1 MAEWYRADTAQVIR
15 DLRTDPERGLTSD
28 EAARRLAETGPN
40 ELVESG
46 GRGPW
51 RILLEQFRGP
61 MILLL
66 VAAAI
71 VSLVL
76 GEWIDSVAILTIIL
90 LNAALGFFQDYRAEQ
105 AMAALKQMAVPTVKV
120 RRDGSTREVS
130 SREIVPGDLILL
142 EAGNIVSADARL
154 IHSASV
160 RAQEAA
166 LTGESEP
173 VEKEV
178 EAIDRDDLSLGD
190 RVNMVYMGTAITYGH
205 GRAVVTETGMRTELG
220 HIARM
225 LQSVEQESTPLERHL
240 AQLGR
245 GLAVAAIGIV
255 VAFFV
260 LGLLRGEEWKV
271 MFLTAMSLAVAAVPE
286 GLPAVATVTLAIGA
300 RRMLRRKALIRKL
313 PAVETLGSVTVI
325 CSDKTGTLTENRMT
339 VTAIEVAG
347 QPFSLTPNSTG
358 NEVTASAS
366 IAEEIARRPLAAL
379 LLAAGALCNDAE
391 LEIESEDQG
400 KQTGNATKA
409 GPRVVGEPTETALVV
424 AAAKAGLP
432 KPRLERQM
440 PRVAEAP
447 FDSTRK
453 RMSTAHRLEQTDG
466 ASQDLAVAALA
477 DAIVQLGTNG
487 DAQFLICAKG
497 AIDSLSKVS
506 SRIVLE
512 SGIAPFDERARNV
525 LGKSHDELAARGMR
539 VLAIACRTSIE
550 EPDDHEENLERD
562 LTLLGLVAIID
573 PPRAEAATAVTR
585 CREAGIRPMMITGDH
600 RLTALEIARQLGISV
615 DDRVATGETLA
626 RATPEELDKIVATT
640 SVFARVSPEH
650 KLRIVESL
658 QRQGHIVAMTGDG
671 VNDAPALKRANI
683 GVAMGITGTDVSKEA
698 ADMVLLDDN
707 FASIVRAVEQG
718 RIIYDNIRKFI
729 KYLLAS
735 NVGEIVVM
743 AAAPVVGMPLPLLPL
758 QILWV
763 NLVTDG
769 LPGLA
774 LAVEKAE
781 SDTMRRPPHS
791 PTESFFARGL
801 GRDILWIGV
810 VLGIITLAAAYYYWD
825 PAHPE
830 DHRWQTIAFTVLT
843 FSQMGNVLALRS
855 AHDSIWRIG
864 PFSNRPLL
872 AAVAC
877 TILLHTMIV
886 YVPWFQQIFK
896 TTALGLPEFI
906 FCGVVSSAV
915 FVLVEI
921 AKWIS
926 RKWQP

>member
-1 MAEWYRADTAQVIR
+1 MADYYRADIQAVVR
-15 DLRTDPERGLTSD
+15 ELRTDTARGLTRQD
-28 EAARRLAETGPN
+28 AARRLAEVGPN
-40 ELVESG
+40 ELVESA
-46 GRGPW
+46 GRSPW
-51 RILLEQFRGP
+51 RILVEQFRGP

-66 VAAAI
+66 IAAAV

-76 GEWIDSVAILTIIL
+76 GEAIDSIAIFTIIL

-120 RRDGSTREVS
+120 RRDGSTQEVS
-130 SREIVPGDLILL
+130 SRELVPGDLLLL
-142 EAGNIVSADARL
+142 EAGNIVPADARL
-154 IHSASV
+154 VTSASL

-173 VEKEV
+173 VEKDI
-178 EAIDRDDLSLGD
+178 APLDQNDLPLGD
-190 RVNMVYMGTAITYGH
+190 RRNMVYMGTAITYGH
-205 GRAVVTETGMRTELG
+205 GHAVVTTTGMRTELG

-225 LQSVEQESTPLERHL
+225 LQSVEQETTPLERHL

-245 GLAVAAIGIV
+245 GLALAALAIVLAFFLLGIV
-255 VAFFV
+255 
-260 LGLLRGEEWKV
+260 RGEDWKV

-339 VTAIEVAG
+339 VTSVEVGGERVEFLSEDERAK
-347 QPFSLTPNSTG
+347 PD
-358 NEVTASAS
+358 EARTAL
-366 IAEEIARRPLAAL
+366 AEAVAAKPLAAL

-391 LEIESEDQG
+391 LENQADDESTSD
-400 KQTGNATKA
+400 ASTKG

-424 AAAKAGLP
+424 AAAKAGLA
-432 KPRLERQM
+432 KPRLETLL
-440 PRVAEAP
+440 PRVAEVP

-453 RMSTAHRLEQTDG
+453 RMATAHRLEQVDP
-466 ASQDLAVAALA
+466 SPDEPSLATLKAALA
-477 DAIVQLGTNG
+477 ELPSAG
-487 DAQFLICAKG
+487 DARYLICAKG
-497 AIDSLSKVS
+497 AIDSLAKVS
-506 SRIVLE
+506 SQVVLA
-512 SGIAPFDERARNV
+512 SGVAPFDDEARR
-525 LGKSHDELAARGMR
+525 LFGKTHDELAARGRR
-539 VLAIACRTSIE
+539 VLAVACRILADEPGDNE
-550 EPDDHEENLERD
+550 ESLERD

-573 PPRAEAATAVTR
+573 PPRSEAAEAVAR
-585 CREAGIRPMMITGDH
+585 CRDAGIRPLMITGDH
-600 RLTALEIARQLGISV
+600 RLTAFEIARQLGIAQ
-615 DDRVATGETLA
+615 DDQVATGETLA
-626 RATPEELDKIVATT
+626 QATSDELDKTVATT

-658 QRQGHIVAMTGDG
+658 QRQGQIVAMTGDG
-671 VNDAPALKRANI
+671 VNDAPALKRADI

-707 FASIVRAVEQG
+707 FASIVGAVEQG

-735 NVGEIVVM
+735 NVGEILVM
-743 AAAPVVGMPLPLLPL
+743 AAAPLFGMPLPLLPL

-781 SDTMRRPPHS
+781 SDTMRRPPYAPS
-791 PTESFFARGL
+791 ESFFARGL
-801 GRDILWIGV
+801 GRDILWIGL
-810 VLGIITLAAAYYYWD
+810 VLGIVTLVAGYYYWD
-825 PAHPE
+825 PANPA
-830 DHRWQTIAFTVLT
+830 DRRWQTIAFTVLT

-855 AHDSIWRIG
+855 THDSILQIG
-864 PFSNRPLL
+864 PFSNRPLV
-872 AAVAC
+872 AAIAC
-877 TILLHTMIV
+877 TVALHTIII

-896 TTALGLPEFI
+896 TVPLGPREFI
-906 FCGVVSSAV
+906 FCGVVSSIV
-915 FVLVEI
+915 LVLVEF

-926 RKWQP
+926 RRAHA